1 MAENKKKEN
10 TFKPKPVTSSATE
23 DNFDILI
30 HDPDAPDSPKR
41 IESSKKTAEKHP
53 QEKKEEKKEKKTEK
67 PKKVKDDAPKEPDPR
82 IRYGIGFLV
91 LCIALFLALSLISYF
106 VSYFN
111 GSYHETGTLLFN
123 KAIQFDVIT
132 GKLGAFLAQVLIK
145 ESFGLGAFFFV
156 YILTII
162 GLHLTINTKIKMW
175 NIWKFAIMS
184 LVWIPLLFGFINFV
198 APNKV
203 CEIFGGAVGKFLN
216 ANIYN
221 LMGKSGVVLTIVLVF
236 LLYLLFEYNLNIDGI
251 RQWRERRAE
260 RRANKLA
267 QKQEK
272 ELEQP
277 SDPNRMDHD
286 PVTQD
291 DIDTSG
297 NHFKDPNRRFNDHQE
312 DETDDEEDLDDLDDL
327 PQITVIHRQSTN
339 QLHTEGNPQQGLNTE
354 HADNLDDGFE
364 TVTKPVEKKTGTQKP
379 AENTL
384 LEVVN
389 PANTTAPSDSTTPAT
404 NTPTTNTPTTNT
416 ITSDV
421 NTTKGTGSEHPAAN
435 VELVIE
441 KTPEEQIVKEDGEH
455 LTIDT
460 PYDPHYELSTF
471 KFPTLDLL
479 RDFGDKRAEVSNEEL
494 EANKNKIVE
503 TLANYGIQIDKIK
516 ATIGPTVT
524 LYEIV
529 PAAGVRIS
537 KIKNL
542 EDDIALSLAALGIRI
557 IAPIPG
563 KGTIGIEV
571 PNKKPE
577 TVSMKSVLAS
587 EKFQNNKFALP
598 CAIGKTISNETYV
611 FDLAKMPHILM
622 AGATGQGKSVGLN
635 AIVASLLY
643 SKHPSDLKFVM
654 VDPKKVELTLYNR
667 IERHYLAKL
676 PDSEDAIITDVK
688 KVVRTLNSLCIEM
701 DQRYDLLKAAQC
713 RNIIEYNEKFKTR
726 RLLPTEGHR
735 YLPYIV
741 LVVDEFA
748 DLIMTAG
755 RDVEAPIARLAQ
767 LARAIGI
774 HLIIATQRP
783 SVNIITGSIKANFP
797 ARIAF
802 RVISAVDSKTILDQS
817 GANQLIGRGDMLLST
832 GNDLVRL
839 QCAFIDT
846 PEVEAIT
853 SYIGEQ
859 RGFSEPFLLPDVP
872 DEDGN
877 GDGGDF
883 EDGDERDSLFEEAA
897 RIVVQTQQG
906 STSMIQRKLKLGY
919 NRAGRIIDQ
928 LEAAGIVGPFSG
940 SKSREVKVANE
951 FALEQILKDLE
962 LKDQGI

>member
-1 MAENKKKEN
+1 MAENKIREN
-10 TFKPKPVTSSATE
+10 KPKPLPEVVDEVPIASAGE
-23 DNFDILI
+23 
-30 HDPDAPDSPKR
+30 AP
-41 IESSKKTAEKHP
+41 KKKAAEKKDP
-53 QEKKEEKKEKKTEK
+53 KVEK
-67 PKKVKDDAPKEPDPR
+67 PKKEKSKEAKEPKERKPREKDPR
-82 IRYGIGFLV
+82 IGYAAGFLI
-91 LCIALFLALSLISYF
+91 LCLALFLTLAIISFF
-106 VSYFN
+106 VSFFN
-111 GSYHETGTLLFN
+111 GSYHETGTMLFG
-123 KAIQFDVIT
+123 KAIQFDNIG
-132 GKLGAFLAQVLIK
+132 GKLGSYLAQVLVK
-145 ESFGLGAFFFV
+145 ESFGLGALFFP
-156 YILTII
+156 YLLTVI
-162 GLHLTINTKIKMW
+162 GLHFTARKKIKMW
-175 NIWKFAIMS
+175 NLWKNAIMS
-184 LVWIPLLFGFINFV
+184 LVWLPLLFAFINF
-198 APNKV
+198 ASPNKT

-216 ANIYN
+216 SNIYN
-221 LMGKSGVVLTIVLVF
+221 FMGNSGVILALVFLF
-236 LLYLLFEYNLNIDGI
+236 LLYLLFQYNLNIDAI
-251 RQWRERRAE
+251 REWRERRAE
-260 RRANKLA
+260 RRALRQQQQQQGEDLPKDIDDDNNIID
-267 QKQEK
+267 EN
-272 ELEQP
+272 EETGNNEEEDIDEI
-277 SDPNRMDHD
+277 DPND
-286 PVTQD
+286 
-291 DIDTSG
+291 
-297 NHFKDPNRRFNDHQE
+297 FE
-312 DETDDEEDLDDLDDL
+312 DDDL
-327 PQITVIHRQSTN
+327 PPITVIHRPAAN
-339 QLHTEGNPQQGLNTE
+339 IIKADTETIKE
-354 HADNLDDGFE
+354 
-364 TVTKPVEKKTGTQKP
+364 
-379 AENTL
+379 
-384 LEVVN
+384 
-389 PANTTAPSDSTTPAT
+389 
-404 NTPTTNTPTTNT
+404 PTTNTPLE
-416 ITSDV
+416 IV
-421 NTTKGTGSEHPAAN
+421 NPTEKEKEK
-435 VELVIE
+435 VELEIETPPDE
-441 KTPEEQIVKEDGEH
+441 KTVKEGKEH
-455 LTIDT
+455 RTIDT
-460 PYDPHYELSTF
+460 PYDPHYELSDF

-479 RDFGDKRAEVSNEEL
+479 NDYGDKRAEVSNEEL

-503 TLANYGIQIDKIK
+503 TLGNYGIQIDKIK

-587 EKFQNNKFALP
+587 EKFQNNKYALP

-635 AIVASLLY
+635 AIIASLLY
-643 SKHPSDLKFVM
+643 SKHPSDLKFIM

-701 DQRYDLLKAAQC
+701 DQRYDLLKAAEC
-713 RNIIEYNEKFKTR
+713 RNIIEYNEKFKSR

-797 ARIAF
+797 ARVAF
-802 RVISAVDSKTILDQS
+802 RVISQVDSKTILDQS

-846 PEVEAIT
+846 PEVERIT
-853 SYIGEQ
+853 TFIGEQ
-859 RGFSEPFLLPDVP
+859 RGFSEPFLLPEVP
-872 DEDGN
+872 DEEG
-877 GDGGDF
+877 GESGDF
-883 EDGDERDSLFEEAA
+883 EDGDERDPLFEDAA

>member
-1 MAENKKKEN
+1 MAENKIREN
-10 TFKPKPVTSSATE
+10 KPKPVPQVVDEVVLTE
-23 DNFDILI
+23 E
-30 HDPDAPDSPKR
+30 AP
-41 IESSKKTAEKHP
+41 KKKPAEKP
-53 QEKKEEKKEKKTEK
+53 KAEKPKKEKKERK
-67 PKKVKDDAPKEPDPR
+67 PREPRQKDPR
-82 IRYGIGFLV
+82 IGYTIGFLL
-91 LCIALFLALSLISYF
+91 LCFALFLTLAIISFFVNYF
-106 VSYFN
+106 SSSYT
-111 GSYHETGTLLFN
+111 ETGTLLFG
-123 KAIQFDVIT
+123 KAIQFDNIT
-132 GKLGAFLAQVLIK
+132 GKFGSYLAQILVK
-145 ESFGLGAFFFV
+145 ESFGIGALFFP
-156 YILTII
+156 YLLTVI
-162 GLHLTINTKIKMW
+162 GLHFTIGTKIKMW
-175 NIWKFAIMS
+175 NLWKRAIMS
-184 LVWIPLLFGFINFV
+184 LVWLPLLFAFINFV
-198 APNKV
+198 SPNKA

-216 ANIYN
+216 NHIYN
-221 LMGKSGVVLTIVLVF
+221 FMGNSGVILALVFLF
-236 LLYLLFEYNLNIDGI
+236 LLYLLFQYNLNIDAF
-251 RQWRERRAE
+251 REWRERRAE
-260 RRANKLA
+260 RKALKL
-267 QKQEK
+267 QQQQQENP
-272 ELEQP
+272 EIGDNGNDNEDDDLHDNDL
-277 SDPNRMDHD
+277 DPDDEID
-286 PVTQD
+286 P
-291 DIDTSG
+291 
-297 NHFKDPNRRFNDHQE
+297 E
-312 DETDDEEDLDDLDDL
+312 EYDDEELL
-327 PQITVIHRQSTN
+327 PITVIHRPTENTIKDNPSETTSTDTT
-339 QLHTEGNPQQGLNTE
+339 LE
-354 HADNLDDGFE
+354 
-364 TVTKPVEKKTGTQKP
+364 VTKTNDDVKLEIDNVKLEIEETPDEK
-379 AENTL
+379 
-384 LEVVN
+384 
-389 PANTTAPSDSTTPAT
+389 
-404 NTPTTNTPTTNT
+404 
-416 ITSDV
+416 
-421 NTTKGTGSEHPAAN
+421 
-435 VELVIE
+435 
-441 KTPEEQIVKEDGEH
+441 IVKDGKEH
-455 LTIDT
+455 HTLDT
-460 PYDPHYELSTF
+460 PFDPHYELSDY

-479 RDFGDKRAEVSNEEL
+479 TDYGDKRAEVSNEEL

-503 TLANYGIQIDKIK
+503 TLGNYGIQIDKIK

-635 AIVASLLY
+635 AIIASLLY
-643 SKHPSDLKFVM
+643 SKHPSDLKFIM

-688 KVVRTLNSLCIEM
+688 QVVRTLNSLCIEM
-701 DQRYDLLKAAQC
+701 DARYDLLKAAQC
-713 RNIIEYNEKFKTR
+713 RNIIEYNEKFKSR

-817 GANQLIGRGDMLLST
+817 GANQLVGRGDMLLST
-832 GNDLVRL
+832 GNDMVRL

-846 PEVEAIT
+846 PEVEEVT
-853 SYIGEQ
+853 SFIGEQ
-859 RGFSEPFLLPDVP
+859 RGFSEPFLLPEVP
-872 DEDGN
+872 DEETGE
-877 GDGGDF
+877 GADF
-883 EDGDERDSLFEEAA
+883 EDGDERDPLFEEAA

-928 LEAAGIVGPFSG
+928 LEAAGILGPFSG
-940 SKSREVKVANE
+940 SKAREVKVANE

>member
-1 MAENKKKEN
+1 MPTERKEN
-10 TFKPKPVTSSATE
+10 TFRAKAIEEPIPSQ
-23 DNFDILI
+23 DIAI
-30 HDPDAPDSPKR
+30 V
-41 IESSKKTAEKHP
+41 
-53 QEKKEEKKEKKTEK
+53 EEKKAEEKTKKEKSQKKEPAKNKESKPKKTEK
-67 PKKVKDDAPKEPDPR
+67 AKKESDGKGRR
-82 IRYGIGFLV
+82 IVGILFIILTVFLLV
-91 LCIALFLALSLISYF
+91 ALLSYLTSFFGGHHQEFGNQI
-106 VSYFN
+106 
-111 GSYHETGTLLFN
+111 FN
-123 KAIQFDVIT
+123 KDIQLDNAT
-132 GKLGAFLAQVLIK
+132 GRIGAWLSQTLIK
-145 ESFGLGAFFFV
+145 ESFGIGAFFFV
-156 YILTII
+156 YLLAAI
-162 GLHLTINTKIKMW
+162 GLRLTTENKIRPW
-175 NIWKFAIMS
+175 RIWKYALIS
-184 LVWIPLLFGFINFV
+184 LVWFPLFFAFIPAKKCAIL
-198 APNKV
+198 
-203 CEIFGGAVGKFLN
+203 GGSVGLWLNDILCNYVGKVGTLLILIFLFLTY
-216 ANIYN
+216 AIVQFNITFTYFKRLKEERAARKAEQEALKNQN
-221 LMGKSGVVLTIVLVF
+221 LAS
-236 LLYLLFEYNLNIDGI
+236 NNITGNSIDDSNPKDI
-251 RQWRERRAE
+251 ETE
-260 RRANKLA
+260 
-267 QKQEK
+267 E
-272 ELEQP
+272 
-277 SDPNRMDHD
+277 
-286 PVTQD
+286 D
-291 DIDTSG
+291 DI
-297 NHFKDPNRRFNDHQE
+297 NRED
-312 DETDDEEDLDDLDDL
+312 DETDF
-327 PQITVIHRQSTN
+327 PPITVIQR
-339 QLHTEGNPQQGLNTE
+339 NPEMEVVNAAGS
-354 HADNLDDGFE
+354 
-364 TVTKPVEKKTGTQKP
+364 
-379 AENTL
+379 AENTFKKPQD
-384 LEVVN
+384 LEMEVNQPVVEDKLN
-389 PANTTAPSDSTTPAT
+389 ETKTEQPWQPTVEAIVEPVDAPSAAKTVDDFNPVRK
-404 NTPTTNTPTTNT
+404 
-416 ITSDV
+416 SDIKLV
-421 NTTKGTGSEHPAAN
+421 VEEKKEEKIIDENGIEH
-435 VELVIE
+435 
-441 KTPEEQIVKEDGEH
+441 H
-455 LTIDT
+455 TIDT
-460 PYDPHYELSTF
+460 PYDPHLDLKNF
-471 KFPTLDLL
+471 QFPSLDLL
-479 RDFGDKRAEVSNEEL
+479 NDYGGKSAEVSAAEL
-494 EANKNKIVE
+494 EENKNKIVE
-503 TLANYGIQIDKIK
+503 TLRNYGIDIDKIK

-529 PAAGVRIS
+529 PAAGVRIA

-643 SKHPSDLKFVM
+643 SKHPSELKFVM

-701 DQRYDLLKAAQC
+701 DQRYELLKQAEC
-713 RNIIEYNEKFKTR
+713 RTIIEYNEKFKAR
-726 RLLPTEGHR
+726 KLLPTEGHR
-735 YLPYIV
+735 FLPYIV

-802 RVISAVDSKTILDQS
+802 RVISIVDSKTILDQK

-832 GNDLVRL
+832 GNDMVRL

-846 PEVEAIT
+846 PEVAAIT
-853 SYIGEQ
+853 EFIGAQHGYPEA
-859 RGFSEPFLLPDVP
+859 FVLPEVP
-872 DEDGN
+872 DDDCSDMMGDDEDN
-877 GDGGDF
+877 G
-883 EDGDERDSLFEEAA
+883 ERDSLFEEAA

-951 FALEQILKDLE
+951 FALEQILRDLNI
-962 LKDQGI
+962 D

>member
-1 MAENKKKEN
+1 MATANNRKEN
-10 TFKPKPVTSSATE
+10 TFKKKQTEPEIVEELPVVNE
-23 DNFDILI
+23 DWDG
-30 HDPDAPDSPKR
+30 
-41 IESSKKTAEKHP
+41 
-53 QEKKEEKKEKKTEK
+53 KEAKKEKKQSPKKEKK
-67 PKKVKDDAPKEPDPR
+67 PKDKTPKPEKEPR
-82 IRYGIGFLV
+82 EAGRLQKIIGILFICLAVFLGFALITYLV
-91 LCIALFLALSLISYF
+91 SFFSGHHQEWGNQIFDKSI
-106 VSYFN
+106 N
-111 GSYHETGTLLFN
+111 IENRTGSSG
-123 KAIQFDVIT
+123 V
-132 GKLGAFLAQVLIK
+132 FLAQTLIK
-145 ESFGLGAFFFV
+145 ESFGIGAFFFV
-156 YILTII
+156 YLLTLI
-162 GLHLTINTKIKMW
+162 GLHLTETARIKMW
-175 NIWKFAIMS
+175 SIWKWALLC
-184 LVWIPLLFGFINFV
+184 LVWIPLFFAFIAMS
-198 APNKV
+198 APK
-203 CEIFGGAVGKFLN
+203 CAIIGGAVGLWLNTILTSYVGKVGVIIILAFLFLIF
-216 ANIYN
+216 AVYQFN
-221 LMGKSGVVLTIVLVF
+221 LTLNYFKNLREKREEKRRHQAA
-236 LLYLLFEYNLNIDGI
+236 LLAEKQIMEQLE
-251 RQWRERRAE
+251 RE
-260 RRANKLA
+260 
-267 QKQEK
+267 QENMTNNG
-272 ELEQP
+272 E
-277 SDPNRMDHD
+277 
-286 PVTQD
+286 
-291 DIDTSG
+291 DIDPD
-297 NHFKDPNRRFNDHQE
+297 FI
-312 DETDDEEDLDDLDDL
+312 DDEEEEHRLPPVTSFTKDPSFEIVNPDDKGQQTPKDNVFIQ
-327 PQITVIHRQSTN
+327 PQDNPEPENTQHPEVIPSN
-339 QLHTEGNPQQGLNTE
+339 E
-354 HADNLDDGFE
+354 A
-364 TVTKPVEKKTGTQKP
+364 KPKDAVAEKKNEP
-379 AENTL
+379 EN
-384 LEVVN
+384 
-389 PANTTAPSDSTTPAT
+389 
-404 NTPTTNTPTTNT
+404 
-416 ITSDV
+416 
-421 NTTKGTGSEHPAAN
+421 K

-441 KTPEEQIVKEDGEH
+441 KTPEEETVEKPKNMEH
-455 LTIDT
+455 HTIDT
-460 PYDPHYELSTF
+460 PFDPRYELRDF
-471 KFPTLDLL
+471 KFPTLDMLN
-479 RDFGDKRAEVSNEEL
+479 DYGDKKSEINEEEL
-494 EANKNKIVE
+494 NANKNKIVE
-503 TLANYGIQIDKIK
+503 TLGNYGIAIDKIK

-529 PAAGVRIS
+529 PAAGIRIS

-571 PNKKPE
+571 PNSKPD
-577 TVSMKSVLAS
+577 TVSMRSVLSS
-587 EKFQNNKFALP
+587 EKFQKAKFALP

-643 SKHPSDLKFVM
+643 SKHPSELKFVM

-701 DQRYDLLKAAQC
+701 DQRYDLLKAAEC
-713 RNIIEYNEKFKTR
+713 RNIIEYNEKFKAR
-726 RLLPTEGHR
+726 KLLPTEGHR

-846 PEVEAIT
+846 PEVEVIT
-853 SYIGEQ
+853 DFIGSQ
-859 RGFSEPFLLPDVP
+859 RGYSEPFLLPEVP
-872 DEDGN
+872 DEEGENIDIEDDG
-877 GDGGDF
+877 
-883 EDGDERDSLFEEAA
+883 ERDSLFEEAA
-897 RIVVQTQQG
+897 HIVVQTQQG

-940 SKSREVKVANE
+940 SKSREVKVKDE
-951 FALEQILKDLE
+951 FALEQILRDIYNKDN
-962 LKDQGI
+962 GI

>member
-1 MAENKKKEN
+1 MAENKIREN
-10 TFKPKPVTSSATE
+10 TFKPKPQPTVTEEPIVVPKE
-23 DNFDILI
+23 D
-30 HDPDAPDSPKR
+30 PKP
-41 IESSKKTAEKHP
+41 KKKPEEPKEKPKKAEKP
-53 QEKKEEKKEKKTEK
+53 KKEKKEKQPRTF
-67 PKKVKDDAPKEPDPR
+67 DPR
-82 IRYGIGFLV
+82 YKYVAGFLI
-91 LCIALFLALSLISYF
+91 LCLDLFLAISILSFFTSYF
-106 VSYFN
+106 G
-111 GSYHETGTLLFN
+111 GSYHETGTTLFG
-123 KAIQFDVIT
+123 KAIQFDSIT
-132 GKLGAFLAQVLIK
+132 GSLGAYLAQVLVK
-145 ESFGLGAFFFV
+145 ESFGIGALYFV
-156 YILTII
+156 YLLTVI
-162 GLHLTINTKIKMW
+162 GLHFTIGTKIKMW
-175 NIWKFAIMS
+175 NLWKWAIMM
-184 LVWIPLLFGFINFV
+184 LVWVPLLFGFINFV

-216 ANIYN
+216 ASIFGF
-221 LMGKSGVVLTIVLVF
+221 MGKSGVVLTIVFVF
-236 LLYLLFEYNLNIDGI
+236 LLFLLFEFNLNMDAF
-251 RQWRERRAE
+251 REWRERRAE
-260 RRANKLA
+260 RKALKLQQQA
-267 QKQEK
+267 YDNDTPET
-272 ELEQP
+272 P
-277 SDPNRMDHD
+277 DPENINNETD
-286 PVTQD
+286 VTPD
-291 DIDTSG
+291 DFEDYED
-297 NHFKDPNRRFNDHQE
+297 FEE
-312 DETDDEEDLDDLDDL
+312 DEL
-327 PQITVIHRQSTN
+327 PPITVIHR
-339 QLHTEGNPQQGLNTE
+339 
-354 HADNLDDGFE
+354 
-364 TVTKPVEKKTGTQKP
+364 P
-379 AENTL
+379 AENTIIDEPKNDPVPVTDTP

-389 PANTTAPSDSTTPAT
+389 PADN
-404 NTPTTNTPTTNT
+404 
-416 ITSDV
+416 I
-421 NTTKGTGSEHPAAN
+421 
-435 VELVIE
+435 ELEIE
-441 KTPEEQIVKEDGEH
+441 DTPEEKTVKDGKEH
-455 LTIDT
+455 HTIDT
-460 PYDPHYELSTF
+460 PFDPHFELSDF

-479 RDFGDKRAEVSNEEL
+479 NDYGDKRAEVSNEEL
-494 EANKNKIVE
+494 EANKTKIVE
-503 TLANYGIQIDKIK
+503 TLGNYGIQIDKIK

-587 EKFQNNKFALP
+587 EKFQNNKYALP

-635 AIVASLLY
+635 AIIASLLY
-643 SKHPSDLKFVM
+643 SKHPADLKFIM

-701 DQRYDLLKAAQC
+701 DQRYDLLKAAEC
-713 RNIIEYNEKFKTR
+713 RNIIEYNEKFKSR

-755 RDVEAPIARLAQ
+755 REVESPIARLAQ

-802 RVISAVDSKTILDQS
+802 RVISQVDSKTILDQS

-859 RGFSEPFLLPDVP
+859 RGFVEPFLLPEVP
-872 DEDGN
+872 DEEG
-877 GDGGDF
+877 GEGGDF
-883 EDGDERDSLFEEAA
+883 EDGDERDPLFEDAA

>member
-1 MAENKKKEN
+1 MAENKRKEN
-10 TFKPKPVTSSATE
+10 TFKPKPQPPLEVENPAILVQE
-23 DNFDILI
+23 D
-30 HDPDAPDSPKR
+30 PQPK
-41 IESSKKTAEKHP
+41 KKVDEPKEKPKKAEKP
-53 QEKKEEKKEKKTEK
+53 KKEKKEKKERQPRT
-67 PKKVKDDAPKEPDPR
+67 PDPR
-82 IRYGIGFLV
+82 IKYVAGFLV
-91 LCIALFLALSLISYF
+91 LCLALFLAISILSFF
-106 VSYFN
+106 VSYFS
-111 GSYHETGTLLFN
+111 GSYHETGTTLFG
-123 KAIQFDVIT
+123 KAIQFDSIT
-132 GKLGAFLAQVLIK
+132 GSLGAFLAQVLIK
-145 ESFGLGAFFFV
+145 ESFGIGSLYFV
-156 YILTII
+156 YLLTTI
-162 GLHLTINTKIKMW
+162 GLYYTIGTKIRMW
-175 NIWKFAIMS
+175 NLWKLGIMS
-184 LVWIPLLFGFINFV
+184 LAWVPLLFGFINFV
-198 APNKV
+198 APNMV

-216 ANIYN
+216 ASIYGF
-221 LMGKSGVVLTIVLVF
+221 MGKSGVVLTIVFVF
-236 LLYLLFEYNLNIDGI
+236 LLYLLFEFNLNMDAI
-251 RQWRERRAE
+251 REWRERRAE
-260 RRANKLA
+260 RKALKLQQQVNENDIESIENPENQDA
-267 QKQEK
+267 ENLCENPEDNQEE
-272 ELEQP
+272 ELDE
-277 SDPNRMDHD
+277 
-286 PVTQD
+286 
-291 DIDTSG
+291 
-297 NHFKDPNRRFNDHQE
+297 FE
-312 DETDDEEDLDDLDDL
+312 DFEDDDL
-327 PQITVIHRQSTN
+327 PPITVIHR
-339 QLHTEGNPQQGLNTE
+339 
-354 HADNLDDGFE
+354 
-364 TVTKPVEKKTGTQKP
+364 P
-379 AENTL
+379 AENTVKEDVKDEPQETPANDMP
-384 LEVVN
+384 LEIVN
-389 PANTTAPSDSTTPAT
+389 PADE
-404 NTPTTNTPTTNT
+404 
-416 ITSDV
+416 I
-421 NTTKGTGSEHPAAN
+421 
-435 VELVIE
+435 ELVIE
-441 KTPEEQIVKEDGEH
+441 DTPEEKTVEEGMEH
-455 LTIDT
+455 HTVDT
-460 PYDPHYELSTF
+460 PFDPHYELSDYQ
-471 KFPTLDLL
+471 FPTLDLL
-479 RDFGDKRAEVSNEEL
+479 NEYGDKRAEVSNEEL
-494 EANKNKIVE
+494 EANKTKIVE
-503 TLANYGIQIDKIK
+503 TLGNYGIQIDKIK

-587 EKFQNNKFALP
+587 EKFQNNKYALP

-635 AIVASLLY
+635 AIIASLLY
-643 SKHPSDLKFVM
+643 SKHPADLKFVM

-688 KVVRTLNSLCIEM
+688 QVVRTLNSLCIEM

-713 RNIIEYNEKFKTR
+713 RNIVEYNEKFKSR

-755 RDVEAPIARLAQ
+755 REVEAPIARLAQ

-802 RVISAVDSKTILDQS
+802 RVISQVDSKTILDQS

-846 PEVEAIT
+846 PEVEEIT
-853 SYIGEQ
+853 SFIGEQ
-859 RGFSEPFLLPDVP
+859 RGFVEPFRLPEVP
-872 DEDGN
+872 DEESGE
-877 GDGGDF
+877 GADF
-883 EDGDERDSLFEEAA
+883 EDGDERDPLFEEAA

-928 LEAAGIVGPFSG
+928 LEAAGIVGSFSG

-951 FALEQILKDLE
+951 FALEQILKDIE

>member
-1 MAENKKKEN
+1 MAENKIREN
-10 TFKPKPVTSSATE
+10 TFKPKPAPEEKV
-23 DNFDILI
+23 NLI
-30 HDPDAPDSPKR
+30 INDPDAPKKVEGP
-41 IESSKKTAEKHP
+41 KKTT
-53 QEKKEEKKEKKTEK
+53 EKKTVEKKEKKADK
-67 PKKVKDDAPKEPDPR
+67 PKKTREPRSGKPDPR

-91 LCIALFLALSLISYF
+91 LCIALFLALSLFSFFISYF
-106 VSYFN
+106 NESYQ
-111 GSYHETGTLLFN
+111 ETGTMLFN
-123 KAIQFDVIT
+123 KSIMFDNIT
-132 GKLGAFLAQVLIK
+132 GKFGSFLSQVLVK
-145 ESFGLGAFFFV
+145 ESFGIGAFYFV
-156 YILTII
+156 YLLTII
-162 GLHLTINTKIKMW
+162 GLRLTIGSKIKMW
-175 NIWKFAIMS
+175 NVWKFAIMS
-184 LVWIPLLFGFINFV
+184 LVWLPLLFAFIHFA
-198 APNKV
+198 APNKA

-216 ANIYN
+216 AQIFNF
-221 LMGKSGVVLTIVLVF
+221 MGKSGVILAIVLVF
-236 LLYLLFEYNLNIDGI
+236 LLYLLFEYNLNIEAI
-251 RQWRERRAE
+251 REWNERRIERRALKNRE
-260 RRANKLA
+260 RITEN
-267 QKQEK
+267 E
-272 ELEQP
+272 ELEY
-277 SDPNRMDHD
+277 
-286 PVTQD
+286 
-291 DIDTSG
+291 DIDP
-297 NHFKDPNRRFNDHQE
+297 DDDAEVMPE
-312 DETDDEEDLDDLDDL
+312 DFDGIDEDDL
-327 PQITVIHRQSTN
+327 PPITVIHKPAENIIRENDPSET
-339 QLHTEGNPQQGLNTE
+339 PVRP
-354 HADNLDDGFE
+354 DDGFDSVIPAAN
-364 TVTKPVEKKTGTQKP
+364 TPISKVKP
-379 AENTL
+379 AENTPI
-384 LEVVN
+384 EVVN
-389 PANTTAPSDSTTPAT
+389 PTD
-404 NTPTTNTPTTNT
+404 
-416 ITSDV
+416 
-421 NTTKGTGSEHPAAN
+421 N
-435 VELVIE
+435 VELVVE
-441 KTPEEQIVKEDGEH
+441 KTPEEKTVVEGKEH
-455 LTIDT
+455 HTIDT
-460 PYDPHYELSTF
+460 PFDPHYELSDY

-479 RDFGDKRAEVSNEEL
+479 KDYGDKRAEVSSEEL

-503 TLANYGIQIDKIK
+503 TLGNYGIQIDKIK

-587 EKFQNNKFALP
+587 EKFQNNKYALP

-635 AIVASLLY
+635 AIIASLLY
-643 SKHPSDLKFVM
+643 SKHPSDLKFIM

-688 KVVRTLNSLCIEM
+688 QVVRTLNSLCIEM

-713 RNIIEYNEKFKTR
+713 RNIIEYNDKFKSR

-817 GANQLIGRGDMLLST
+817 GANQLVGRGDMLLST
-832 GNDLVRL
+832 GNDMVRL

-846 PEVEAIT
+846 PEVEEVT
-853 SYIGEQ
+853 SFIGEQ
-859 RGFSEPFLLPDVP
+859 RGFSAPFLLPEVP
-872 DEDGN
+872 DEGEG

-883 EDGDERDSLFEEAA
+883 EDGDERDPLFEEAA